1 MFFFIFLLLYSHLFN
16 HFSLQRPI
24 PFHFHLLPII
34 KFEHL
39 LLLSLPLFIPHSLL
53 LSRRFLSNC
62 PSLSLLFALFLFFY
76 PPFFFL
82 VICRGE
88 AASAASSSIRRQIP
102 TFCQRSARSHLQRSN
117 KIKKPVTCTTGGKF
131 PSPRGMSRPPLA
143 TGWKKKKK
151 NVFSKV
157 CGYAHLRSRRD
168 STTSRA
174 TKLSKKKIWSIFVK
188 FDEGLFLF
196 HSIEISS
203 FLNKYP

>member
-16 HFSLQRPI
+16 HFWLQRPI

-34 KFEHL
+34 KYIRASSSSSYPC
-39 LLLSLPLFIPHSLL
+39 LSPTLCY
-53 LSRRFLSNC
+53 FLVDSY
-62 PSLSLLFALFLFFY
+62 PIAPLSLLFALFLFFY

-131 PSPRGMSRPPLA
+131 PSPRGMSHPPLA

-168 STTSRA
+168 SATSRA
-174 TKLSKKKIWSIFVK
+174 TKLSKKK
-188 FDEGLFLF
+188 FDRYL
-196 HSIEISS
+196 
-203 FLNKYP
+203 

>member
-1 MFFFIFLLLYSHLFN
+1 MIFKKISTLIVSKYHFILLTFVSCSSSSSFSTLRHIYSTISRSKDQFLSISLANNKIHSSIFF
-16 HFSLQRPI
+16 
-24 PFHFHLLPII
+24 
-34 KFEHL
+34 
-39 LLLSLPLFIPHSLL
+39 LPLFIPHSLL

-131 PSPRGMSRPPLA
+131 PSPRGMSRPPPA

-151 NVFSKV
+151 ERVFKGV
-157 CGYAHLRSRRD
+157 RLR
-168 STTSRA
+168 A
-174 TKLSKKKIWSIFVK
+174 
-188 FDEGLFLF
+188 
-196 HSIEISS
+196 SS
-203 FLNKYP
+203 LQKRLHNFESNEVE